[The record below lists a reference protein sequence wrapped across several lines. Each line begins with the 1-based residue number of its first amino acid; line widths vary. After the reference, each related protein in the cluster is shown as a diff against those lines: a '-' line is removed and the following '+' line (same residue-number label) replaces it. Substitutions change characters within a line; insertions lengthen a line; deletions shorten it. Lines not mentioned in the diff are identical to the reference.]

1 MIEDIVRESIQNY
14 QAHAVQLQIT
24 FSGCPG
30 SPAFNLPIQGIFLRR
45 FVENKFSVSA
55 MASML
60 KSVNRLWTVN
70 FKKWISSQYANL
82 SEYSLDS
89 IVMEILQQFAKSG
102 YKRFDCG
109 DRHF

>member
-30 SPAFNLPIQGIFLRR
+30 RPAFNLPIQGIFLRR
-45 FVENKFSVSA
+45 FVENTFSVSA

-60 KSVNRLWTVN
+60 NVSESTVDCQFQKMDFKKVN
-70 FKKWISSQYANL
+70 FISICQL
-82 SEYSLDS
+82 
-89 IVMEILQQFAKSG
+89 K
-102 YKRFDCG
+102 
-109 DRHF
+109 